1 MAIRFNRCISAAGGG
16 RRGWA
21 LAMAAL
27 AAVAATA
34 AAASAQPAPGQ
45 GAKNPGPLMIGGV
58 EYKKLETREATE
70 RRMMELLKPG
80 RPRWGDWYMATPF
93 PYDNLK
99 GPRLAETN
107 PPEAELTKMRAG
119 GPGPDLK
126 AEYTGKNGTKVTWRP
141 LGAVA
146 DSVIKFDTYP
156 DSKLNEYAGGYLYTT
171 VTVDKPTTVDVT
183 MGSDDGL
190 RFWLNGKLLVDAE
203 VLRGLDPESD
213 KVRLDFQPGVNHV
226 LAKIVQVLGGF
237 EYQVITEPPMAPSL
251 VAYLEYQLNL
261 DFPRS
266 DEDRYYRAY
275 TVATPADVVLEVGGL
290 DVLPPDAAGVL
301 RPIVST
307 RRGDVYIVEGAYD
320 EPPFQARFKKFATGL
335 HEPLGVAVRMEP
347 GPDGKP
353 RAAVYCVQRGELT
366 RLIDSDGDD
375 VADIYET
382 VSDAWGVSGNY
393 HEFAFGPKFDR
404 NGNAWVTLN
413 VGFCNALGKSIVKWR
428 GCALTIGSSGQASW
442 VCDGLRSPNGI
453 GEYSDGAMFYLDNQG
468 DFVGTNR
475 MSLMTQGSW
484 HGHPSSLH
492 WRDDWKAGDP
502 TPPRQEASIWFPYK
516 KMGQSTADFLLY
528 DARTQ
533 FASTNESLAAGKF
546 GPFSG
551 QVFVGDQTLC
561 TVMRVDLEKVD
572 GFYQGA
578 CFPFRSGLDCG
589 VNRLAWGGD
598 GSMFVGQT
606 DRGWGSIGRLR
617 YGLQRLAWT
626 GEVPFEVQT
635 MHATADGFELRF
647 TKDADR
653 VTAGDAASYGMIS
666 YTYEY
671 HPEYGSA
678 EMESAR
684 QKVVAAEVVDPK
696 TVRLRVDK
704 LRGGG
709 MGYVHELS
717 LPGVRDSGGKGLLH
731 PIAYYTLQKI
741 PPQSG
746 ADAGGR

>member
-1 MAIRFNRCISAAGGG
+1 MSTTHTTRILRALGAGCIFAA
-16 RRGWA
+16 
-21 LAMAAL
+21 
-27 AAVAATA
+27 AAVA
-34 AAASAQPAPGQ
+34 QPGGGQ
-45 GAKNPGPLMIGGV
+45 GAANPGPVMIGGV
-58 EYKKLETREATE
+58 EYKKLESREATE
-70 RRMMELLKPG
+70 KRMVELLRPG
-80 RPRWGDWYMATPF
+80 RPKWGDWYMATPF
-93 PYDNLK
+93 PYDNVK
-99 GPRLAETN
+99 GPRLAEAN
-107 PPEAELTKMRAG
+107 PPEAELSTMRPG

-126 AEYTGKNGTKVTWRP
+126 AEFTGKNGTKVAWRP
-141 LGAVA
+141 IGAA
-146 DSVIKFDTYP
+146 ANSVIKLDIYQ
-156 DSKLNEYAGGYLYTT
+156 DKNLNEYAGGYLYTT
-171 VTVDKPTTVDVT
+171 VTADRPITIDVT

-203 VLRGLDPESD
+203 VLRGLDPEAD
-213 KVRLDFQPGVNHV
+213 KVRLDLLQGVNHI
-226 LAKIVQVLGGF
+226 LAKIVQVRGGY
-237 EYQVITEPPMAPSL
+237 EYQVLTDPPLAPSL
-251 VAYLEYQLNL
+251 TAHLEYQLNL

-266 DEDRYYRAY
+266 EEDRYYRAY
-275 TVATPADVVLEVGGL
+275 TVPTPADVVLEVGGL
-290 DVLPPDAAGVL
+290 DVLPADASGQL
-301 RPIVST
+301 RPIVCT

-320 EPPFQARFKKFATGL
+320 EPPFRAGFKKFASGM
-335 HEPLGVAVRMEP
+335 HEPLGLAVRMEP
-347 GPDGKP
+347 GPDGKQ

-366 RLIDSDGDD
+366 RLVDTDGDD

-404 NGNAWVTLN
+404 NGNAWITLN
-413 VGFCNALGKSIVKWR
+413 VGFCNALGKSVTKWR
-428 GCALTIGSSGQASW
+428 GCALTVGPDGGANW

-453 GEYSDGAMFYLDNQG
+453 GEFSDGAMFYLDNQG
-468 DFVGTNR
+468 DYVGTNR
-475 MSLMTQGSW
+475 MSLLAPGSW

-492 WRDDWKAGDP
+492 WREDWKQGNP
-502 TPPRQEASIWFPYK
+502 QPPRQEASIWFPYK

-528 DARTQ
+528 GGRTQ
-533 FASTNESLAAGKF
+533 HAQVNAALDAGKF
-546 GPFSG
+546 GPFAG

-589 VNRLAWGGD
+589 VNRIAWGGD

-617 YGLQRLAWT
+617 YGLQRLEWT
-626 GEVPFEVQT
+626 GEAPFEVQT
-635 MHATADGFELRF
+635 MRATSTGFELTF
-647 TKDADR
+647 TKDVDR
-653 VTAGDAASYGMIS
+653 VTAADVASYGMIS

-684 QKVVAAEVVDPK
+684 QKVVAADVMDAR
-696 TVRLRVDK
+696 TVRLRIDR
-704 LRGGG
+704 LRSGG

-717 LPGVRDSGGKGLLH
+717 LPGVRDAEGRGLLH
-731 PIAYYTLQKI
+731 PIAYYTLQKV
-741 PPQSG
+741 PAGPG